1 MFENIMPTSFVFS
14 PGNDDWKRKRK
25 AAAHAFAKERLSKM
39 IDLLKDQLMVKIDQ
53 WLKEIR
59 SSSDG

>member
-14 PGNDDWKRKRK
+14 PGNDDWKNKRK

-39 IDLLKDQLMVKIDQ
+39 IELLKDQLMVKID
-53 WLKEIR
+53 
-59 SSSDG
+59 